1 MPPCLLITTATRTS
15 QSRGFSA
22 AALWGFAVF
31 TKLGR
36 VRCTASQHNVHLL
49 ALLLECEAPAGA
61 SLPSGGL
68 LVAAASL
75 SGCLCLV
82 SWWEPPG
89 FAASPPQ
96 EAARCGPETASLC
109 AAIAAVCTPC
119 DSLQLSASA
128 ETNPGAVTNHN
139 LGLGPV
145 GAGGS
150 QAEIIEKV
158 LALIRKGVSLR
169 LAPVLSLPQAII
181 PIQLLLGGCW
191 QPLEHVPG

>member
-1 MPPCLLITTATRTS
+1 MIC
-15 QSRGFSA
+15 
-22 AALWGFAVF
+22 AALFADNNSHQNISVERVFSCSSAGFCLFHRTGTSAVCWE
-31 TKLGR
+31 LVCSPARR
-36 VRCTASQHNVHLL
+36 VSSASQHNVHLL
-49 ALLLECEAPAGA
+49 TLLLECEAPAGA

-89 FAASPPQ
+89 SAASPPQ

-158 LALIRKGVSLR
+158 LTLIRKGVLLG

-181 PIQLLLGGCW
+181 SI
-191 QPLEHVPG
+191 

>member
-1 MPPCLLITTATRTS
+1 M
-15 QSRGFSA
+15 
-22 AALWGFAVF
+22 
-31 TKLGR
+31 
-36 VRCTASQHNVHLL
+36 
-49 ALLLECEAPAGA
+49 
-61 SLPSGGL
+61 
-68 LVAAASL
+68 AAASL

-89 FAASPPQ
+89 FAAFPLQ

-145 GAGGS
+145 GAGGFTGRDYRES
-150 QAEIIEKV
+150 ADANPEGSIAEVGTCAVSPPGHNFHLAAVRRV
-158 LALIRKGVSLR
+158 LAALGACPRLR
-169 LAPVLSLPQAII
+169 SVTHRS
-181 PIQLLLGGCW
+181 
-191 QPLEHVPG
+191 